1 MKDLEIRL
9 TESTTQWQYSI
20 WERTIVSGEY
30 QYRFLGSDEL
40 WHRTPAQAL
49 ERALIHVEYIKN
61 EDK

>member
-1 MKDLEIRL
+1 MKNIQIRL

-20 WERTIVSGEY
+20 WEETVSEAEY

-61 EDK
+61 EGK